1 MDNQQF
7 QREDYD
13 EACAAL
19 AIDPEMRTMPLLR
32 RVVRLHLHQIVG
44 AHWILQMEEGL
55 AHEGLLAD
63 DCGTGKVYHGPNLKS
78 VPLDANL
85 ARL

>member
-1 MDNQQF
+1 MDNQLF

-13 EACAAL
+13 EACATL
-19 AIDPEMRTMPLLR
+19 EIDPKMRTMPLLR
-32 RVVRLHLHQIVG
+32 PGVRLHPHQIVG
-44 AHWILQMEEGL
+44 AHWMLQMEEGL
-55 AHEGLLAD
+55 AHGGLLPD

-78 VPLDANL
+78 ALLDTDH

>member
-7 QREDYD
+7 QGEDYD

-19 AIDPEMRTMPLLR
+19 GIDAEMRTMPLLR
-32 RVVRLHLHQIVG
+32 PGIRLHPHQIVG
-44 AHWILQMEEGL
+44 AHSMLQMEEGL
-55 AHEGLLAD
+55 AHGGLLAD
-63 DCGTGKVYHGPNLKS
+63 DSGTGMVNHGPNLKS
-78 VPLDANL
+78 VLLDANL

>member
-19 AIDPEMRTMPLLR
+19 GIDPEMRTMPLLKPG
-32 RVVRLHLHQIVG
+32 VRLHPHQIVG
-44 AHWILQMEEGL
+44 AHWMLQMEEGL
-55 AHEGLLAD
+55 AHGGLLAD

-78 VPLDANL
+78 VLLDANL